1 MNARKIRVILRKEW
15 AEVFRHRVVLFTVIF
30 LPLLMTALPLGTFY
44 ASSDWA
50 GELPPEALACP
61 AGLAGSECTVYFL
74 LVQFLLMFMIMPLAI
89 PSIFAAYSVVG
100 EKTTHSLEP
109 LLATPISTR
118 DLLLG
123 KGLAAVLPGL
133 LATWAGFG
141 LFVFGL
147 WLKPELRFVAAMALE
162 PTWLLAVFLLGALM
176 AVLSVL
182 VSLMVSSRVNDPRAA
197 EQLSMVV
204 ILPLLA
210 LVFAQIGG
218 WITIDRSLVLWAS
231 LALLGLD
238 FVLLWLAEQ
247 VFEREAILTRWK

>member
-1 MNARKIRVILRKEW
+1 MNRAKVRIILRKEW
-15 AEVFRHRVVLFTVIF
+15 AEVFRHRVVLFTVVF

-44 ASSDWA
+44 TSGSLTGD
-50 GELPPEALACP
+50 LPTEGLACP
-61 AGLAGSECTVYFL
+61 PGVAGGDCALYFL

-89 PSIFAAYSVVG
+89 PATFAAYSVVG
-100 EKTTHSLEP
+100 EKTNRSLEP
-109 LLATPISTR
+109 LLATPITTR

-123 KGLAAVLPGL
+123 KGLAAVLPGV
-133 LATWAGFG
+133 LATWGGFG
-141 LFVFGL
+141 LFLLGL
-147 WLKPELRFVAAMALE
+147 WLRPSLRPVAQMALD
-162 PTWLLAVFLLGALM
+162 PLWLLAIFLLGPLM

-218 WITIDRSLVLWAS
+218 WITLNRSLVLWAS
-231 LALLGLD
+231 LTLFVLDLG
-238 FVLLWLAEQ
+238 LLWLAEN
-247 VFEREAILTRWK
+247 VFDRESILTRWK